1 MGWDL
6 DKLLKI
12 LLLLFYKKEKN
23 VVDKKFILNIF
34 NFIIFVK

>member
-6 DKLLKI
+6 DKLFKI
-12 LLLLFYKKEKN
+12 LLLLFYIKEKN